1 MTSDLALTVH
11 RDSAAS
17 AFTGTPSASVPGMP
31 GRLRL
36 PTVASDSAPPAALR
50 RPPARA
56 AHAAAGRARDRSADL
71 TGRLLIAGTCVLLA
85 ALAAAMGVTSFHA
98 QFTYVFAAKRQWAPS
113 VLEAAGLDAGAVIF
127 SLLGI
132 AVARL
137 GRRAVTERTLV
148 VACALGSCGMNAL
161 NANLGSPRS
170 VAVYA
175 MPPVLFALASDRLT
189 AVVRSAALGRAG
201 EPGDQRSAWAAA
213 GRGLLY
219 VLRFTVDAAGTSR
232 GVRQAILNAA
242 PLPQPAHPVGHLAA
256 ADGTGGCVSSGGG
269 APVEAP
275 PSAPAPDTGNGASG
289 EHRRPRFCPDGVSR
303 PGTKTARFLTL
314 VRDKYGP
321 LEQLPLN
328 DVYRVSAEL
337 APAVSLHDGS
347 ARAALRAAVLA
358 ARDGAP

>member
-1 MTSDLALTVH
+1 MTTDLTLAAPP
-11 RDSAAS
+11 DSAAP
-17 AFTGTPSASVPGMP
+17 AFAGVPSSPVPGMP

-36 PTVASDSAPPAALR
+36 PTVASDSTPPAASR
-50 RPPARA
+50 RPSAHA
-56 AHAAAGRARDRSADL
+56 AHAASGRARDRSADL
-71 TGRLLIAGTCVLLA
+71 TGRLLIAATCVLLA

-98 QFTYVFAAKRQWAPS
+98 QFTYVFAAKRQWVPS

-132 AVARL
+132 AVARS
-137 GRRAVTERTLV
+137 GRRAVTERALV

-161 NANLGSPRS
+161 NADLGSPRS

-189 AVVRSAALGRAG
+189 AVVRTVALGQAG

-242 PLPQPAHPVGHLAA
+242 PLPQPPRPVGHAWA
-256 ADGTGGCVSSGGG
+256 ADGTGGCVSSGGS
-269 APVEAP
+269 APGEPP
-275 PSAPAPDTGNGASG
+275 PSAPDTRNGQSG
-289 EHRRPRFCPDGVSR
+289 EHRRPRFRPDGVSR

-321 LEQLPLN
+321 LDQLPLN

-347 ARAALRAAVLA
+347 ARAALRIAVLS